1 MASEEQLNNAQ
12 KLRQELD
19 EILFLQRSFTD
30 EASRTAKEIFGTVEG
45 TNRSSEDAK
54 KLVSAFRGVSNASA
68 DINASLRQV
77 IDGETTISSLNEKI
91 VKSKTA
97 SSFIA
102 SELSQLGLKDLNTK
116 LLEAEAI
123 EEGNQLQNQSQA
135 ILEFISKEG
144 KSINENQ
151 KELLGLYASQLETLG
166 AQEIAFE
173 DIKKAQ
179 GKLGLTG
186 AIGGG
191 IEGLLKNFGAGD
203 LADKLGFGEAKK
215 QAESFALTSGKSA
228 NKFNVA
234 GKYVKVLGAN
244 LLKSLG
250 PLTLITAFVKALLQ
264 ANAETVKLQK
274 SFLLTSEQAVDL
286 RQDMA
291 AVADSTGNI
300 NITAT
305 KLLGTMSS
313 INDQFGFVARFSD
326 ETLVNTTRLTEQV
339 GLSAE
344 AANALAGLTE
354 LQGANAEEL
363 YESTIGTTLELQKQ
377 SGVQIDQRQILEQ
390 ISKVTGT
397 VRANLGSNPIE
408 IAKAIQKAKEF
419 GTSLEQVA
427 AAGEQLLNFE
437 QSIENELQ
445 AELLLGKNLNLERA
459 RAAALAGDQVTL
471 AEELIQQAGSFAE
484 FSSMNVIQ
492 QKALADA
499 MGMSKDEL
507 ADTLYQQEL
516 QLKGAEQVRAE
527 LAATGQDE
535 AVRALDAQTAQDK
548 FNKTMEKLQAIV
560 VDVAT
565 AFMPILDIVGLIAQ
579 GIGEMIAALGP
590 LKSVLGG
597 AATGAAMG
605 SAIPVVGTA
614 VGAVVGGIGGLL
626 TMDDGIVPAG
636 YGETIIKK
644 GKDTIALNNEDSVV
658 AGTNLGGGGTDMSE
672 TNQLLKMLVTQNK
685 EKPQISPVG
694 LYQVQ

>member
-1 MASEEQLNNAQ
+1 MADQENINSAKAL
-12 KLRQELD
+12 KQELE

-30 EASRTAKEIFGTVEG
+30 EALKSAKSVFGVGEQSKAT
-45 TNRSSEDAK
+45 SK
-54 KLVSAFRGVSNASA
+54 AFRGISNITA
-68 DINASLRQV
+68 DIQYDLTQ
-77 IDGETTISSLNEKI
+77 ILKGEKGLTDLLKTQEKQKRTIATLD
-91 VKSKTA
+91 
-97 SSFIA
+97 
-102 SELSQLGLKDLNTK
+102 SELINAAQSITNLGSEQIDNIAKEESLSKK
-116 LLEAEAI
+116 LALLADAR
-123 EEGNQLQNQSQA
+123 
-135 ILEFISKEG
+135 KESG
-144 KSINENQ
+144 EKLTEDEN
-151 KELLGLYASQLETLG
+151 KLLGLYEDQLRTLIDQENQIKEIEG
-166 AQEIAFE
+166 AQS
-173 DIKKAQ
+173 
-179 GKLGLTG
+179 KLGLTG

-244 LLKSLG
+244 LMKALG
-250 PLTLITAFVKALLQ
+250 PVALITAFVKALLQ

-313 INDQFGFVARFSD
+313 INDQFGFVARFSN

-339 GLSAE
+339 GISVE
-344 AANALAGLTE
+344 AAGALAGLTE
-354 LQGANAEEL
+354 MQGADAENL
-363 YESTIGTTLELQKQ
+363 YETLIGTTLELQKQ
-377 SGVQIDQRQILEQ
+377 SGVQIDQRQIIEQ
-390 ISKVTGT
+390 ISKITGV
-397 VRANLGSNPIE
+397 VRANLGSNPIQ
-408 IAKAIQKAKEF
+408 IAKAIQKSKEF
-419 GTSLEQVA
+419 GASLEDVA
-427 AAGEQLLNFE
+427 AASKSLLDFE
-437 QSIENELQ
+437 SSIEAELQ
-445 AELLLGKNLNLERA
+445 AELLLGKNINLEKA

-471 AEELIQQAGSFAE
+471 AQELQKEAGSFAE
-484 FSSMNVIQ
+484 FSAMNVIQ
-492 QKALADA
+492 QEALARA
-499 MGMSKDEL
+499 MGMSGDQL

-527 LAATGQDE
+527 LSATGQDE

-579 GIGEMIAALGP
+579 GIGKMIAALGP

-605 SAIPVVGTA
+605 SVIPGVGTA

-672 TNQLLKMLVTQNK
+672 TNQLLKMLVKQNDK
-685 EKPQISPVG
+685 KPEISPVG

>member
-548 FNKTMEKLQAIV
+548 FNATMEKLQAIV

>member
-30 EASRTAKEIFGTVEG
+30 EALKTAQAVFGTGE
-45 TNRSSEDAK
+45 NAK
-54 KLVSAFRGVSNASA
+54 KTSQAFRGVSNASA
-68 DINASLRQV
+68 EINASLRQV
-77 IDGETTISSLNEKI
+77 MDGQKSIGDLQKKI
-91 VKSKTA
+91 NKSQEA
-97 SSFIA
+97 SAVIA
-102 SELSQLGLKDLNTK
+102 ANLSQIENDKIKFSQENLTAGERQVELQKILKD
-116 LLEAEAI
+116 
-123 EEGNQLQNQSQA
+123 
-135 ILEFISKEG
+135 
-144 KSINENQ
+144 KSADLTQEQ
-151 KELLGLYASQLETLG
+151 KELLGLYAAQLDTLD
-166 AQEIAFE
+166 AQENAFN
-173 DIKKAQ
+173 DVKDAQ
-179 GKLGLTG
+179 DKLGLTG

-191 IEGLLKNFGAGD
+191 IEGLLKNFGAGG

-244 LLKSLG
+244 LMKALG
-250 PLTLITAFVKALLQ
+250 PLALITAFVKALLQ

-339 GLSAE
+339 GLAAE
-344 AANALAGLTE
+344 SANALAGLTE
-354 LQGANAEEL
+354 IQGANAEEL
-363 YESTIGTTLELQKQ
+363 YENTVGTSLELAKQ
-377 SGVQIDQRQILEQ
+377 TGIQITAEKLFSEIA
-390 ISKVTGT
+390 KTTGT

-408 IAKAIQKAKEF
+408 IAKAIQKAQEF
-419 GTSLEQVA
+419 GASLEQVA
-427 AAGEQLLNFE
+427 AAGESLLNFE
-437 QSIENELQ
+437 QSIEAELQ
-445 AELLLGKNLNLERA
+445 AELLLGKNINLERA

-471 AEELIQQAGSFAE
+471 AEELKQQAGSFAE

-535 AVRALDAQTAQDK
+535 AVKALDAQTAQDK
-548 FNKTMEKLQAIV
+548 FNATMEKLQAIV

-565 AFMPILDIVGLIAQ
+565 AFMPILDIVGAIAELIAPIIKFAV
-579 GIGEMIAALGP
+579 GISPAGLLSDLISGNELGTMA
-590 LKSVLGG
+590 S
-597 AATGAAMG
+597 
-605 SAIPVVGTA
+605 SAISIA
-614 VGAVVGGIGGLL
+614 
-626 TMDDGIVPAG
+626 DDAIIPAG
-636 YGETIIKK
+636 YGETVIKK

-672 TNQLLKMLVTQNK
+672 TNQLLKMLVTQNDK
-685 EKPQISPVG
+685 KPEISPVG

>member
-1 MASEEQLNNAQ
+1 MASEENVNNA
-12 KLRQELD
+12 KELRQELD

-30 EASRTAKEIFGTVEG
+30 EALKAAKAVFGVGEQSR
-45 TNRSSEDAK
+45 S
-54 KLVSAFRGVSNASA
+54 VSKAFRGVSNATA
-68 DINASLRQV
+68 DVNTALREVINGSQTLENL
-77 IDGETTISSLNEKI
+77 GKKISI
-91 VKSKTA
+91 SKTKEEGI
-97 SSFIA
+97 FREI
-102 SELSQLGLKDLNTK
+102 SQLAKNTFDLELQGLSIGEKRK
-116 LLEAEAI
+116 KIESLLADDSIRKTEAE
-123 EEGNQLQNQSQA
+123 ES
-135 ILEFISKEG
+135 
-144 KSINENQ
+144 
-151 KELLGLYASQLETLG
+151 LLGLYTSQLETIEEQEDAFDKISE
-166 AQEIAFE
+166 AQS
-173 DIKKAQ
+173 
-179 GKLGLTG
+179 KLGLTG
-186 AIGGG
+186 AIGSG
-191 IEGLLKNFGAGD
+191 IEGLLKSVGAGG

-215 QAESFALTSGKSA
+215 QAESFALTAGDGA

-234 GKYVKVLGAN
+234 GKYIKVLGAN
-244 LLKSLG
+244 LAKSLG

-274 SFLLTSEQAVDL
+274 TFLLTSEQAVDL

-339 GLSAE
+339 GLAAE
-344 AANALAGLTE
+344 SANALAGLTE
-354 LQGANAEEL
+354 IQGANAEEL
-363 YESTIGTTLELQKQ
+363 YENTVGTSLELAKQ
-377 SGVQIDQRQILEQ
+377 AGIQITAEKLFSEIA
-390 ISKVTGT
+390 KTTGT

-408 IAKAIQKAKEF
+408 IAKAIQKAQEF
-419 GTSLEQVA
+419 GASLEQVA
-427 AAGEQLLNFE
+427 AAGESLLNFE
-437 QSIENELQ
+437 QSIEAELS

-471 AEELIQQAGSFAE
+471 AEELKQQAGSFAE

-548 FNKTMEKLQAIV
+548 FNATMEKLQAIV

-565 AFMPILDIVGLIAQ
+565 AFMPILDIVGMIAELIAPIIKFAI
-579 GIGEMIAALGP
+579 GISPLG
-590 LKSVLGG
+590 LLSDLMSGNELGTM
-597 AATGAAMG
+597 AS
-605 SAIPVVGTA
+605 SAIPTA
-614 VGAVVGGIGGLL
+614 DDAVI
-626 TMDDGIVPAG
+626 PAG

-658 AGTNLGGGGTDMSE
+658 AGTNLGGGGTDMKE
-672 TNQLLKMLVTQNK
+672 TNQLLKMLVKQNDK
-685 EKPQISPVG
+685 KPEISPVG

>member
-30 EASRTAKEIFGTVEG
+30 EALKSAKAVFGVGEQSKAT
-45 TNRSSEDAK
+45 SK
-54 KLVSAFRGVSNASA
+54 AFRGVSNASA
-68 DINASLRQV
+68 DINTALRQV
-77 IDGETTISSLNEKI
+77 IDGQKSIGELQNKI
-91 VKSKTA
+91 N
-97 SSFIA
+97 
-102 SELSQLGLKDLNTK
+102 LSQKASADIATNLSQIENDKIEFSQKNLTAGERQAELLDILND
-116 LLEAEAI
+116 
-123 EEGNQLQNQSQA
+123 
-135 ILEFISKEG
+135 
-144 KSINENQ
+144 KSINITKEQ
-151 KELLGLYASQLETLG
+151 KELLGLYASQLETLN
-166 AQEIAFE
+166 AQENAFN
-173 DIKKAQ
+173 DIEEAQ

-191 IEGLLKNFGAGD
+191 IEGLLRNFGAGG

-215 QAESFALTSGKSA
+215 QAESFALTAGDSA

-234 GKYVKVLGAN
+234 GKYIKVLGAN
-244 LLKSLG
+244 LAKSLG

-274 SFLLTSEQAVDL
+274 TFLLTSEQAVDL

-291 AVADSTGNI
+291 AVADNTGNV
-300 NITAT
+300 NITGT

-339 GLSAE
+339 GLAAE
-344 AANALAGLTE
+344 SANALAGLTE
-354 LQGANAEEL
+354 IQGANAEEL
-363 YESTIGTTLELQKQ
+363 YENTVGTSLELAKQ
-377 SGVQIDQRQILEQ
+377 TGIQITAEKLFSEIA
-390 ISKVTGT
+390 KTTGT
-397 VRANLGSNPIE
+397 VRANLGSNPVE
-408 IAKAIQKAKEF
+408 IAKAIQKAQEF
-419 GTSLEQVA
+419 GASLEQVA
-427 AAGEQLLNFE
+427 AAGESLLNFE
-437 QSIENELQ
+437 QSIEAELQ
-445 AELLLGKNLNLERA
+445 AELLLGKNINLERA

-471 AEELIQQAGSFAE
+471 AEELKQQAGSFAE

-565 AFMPILDIVGLIAQ
+565 AFMPILDIVGMIAELIAPIIKFAI
-579 GIGEMIAALGP
+579 GISPLG
-590 LKSVLGG
+590 LLSDLISGNELGTM
-597 AATGAAMG
+597 AS
-605 SAIPVVGTA
+605 SAIPTA
-614 VGAVVGGIGGLL
+614 
-626 TMDDGIVPAG
+626 DDAIIPSG

-644 GKDTIALNNEDSVV
+644 GKDTIALNNDDTVV
-658 AGTNLGGGGTDMSE
+658 AGTNLGGGGTDMNE
-672 TNQLLKMLVTQNK
+672 TNQLLKMLVKQNDK
-685 EKPQISPVG
+685 KPEISPVG

>member
-1 MASEEQLNNAQ
+1 MASEEQVNKARE
-12 KLRQELD
+12 LRQELD

-30 EASRTAKEIFGTVEG
+30 EALKAAKAVFNT
-45 TNRSSEDAK
+45 SENARN
-54 KLVSAFRGVSNASA
+54 VSKAFRGVSNATSDVNTA
-68 DINASLRQV
+68 LRQV
-77 IDGETTISSLNEKI
+77 IDGEKTLDDLNKKIISSQD
-91 VKSKTA
+91 KSKAIFTELFQLDNNRLNLNQGDL
-97 SSFIA
+97 SI
-102 SELSQLGLKDLNTK
+102 SERKAEILNILKNKSKDLTDEEAY
-116 LLEAEAI
+116 LL
-123 EEGNQLQNQSQA
+123 Q
-135 ILEFISKEG
+135 
-144 KSINENQ
+144 
-151 KELLGLYASQLETLG
+151 LYADQLETLE
-166 AQEIAFE
+166 AQEKAYKDIEEIQKGMGIIPELGKGFE
-173 DIKKAQ
+173 GFLKA
-179 GKLGLTG
+179 
-186 AIGGG
+186 A
-191 IEGLLKNFGAGD
+191 GAGG
-203 LADKLGFGEAKK
+203 LADKLGFKDAQLATENFVLNSKEAPK
-215 QAESFALTSGKSA
+215 SFQ
-228 NKFNVA
+228 VA
-234 GKYVKVLGAN
+234 GKYVGELGKN
-244 LLKSLG
+244 LVKSLG
-250 PLTLITAFVKALLQ
+250 PFALITSFLKGLLQ

-286 RQDMA
+286 RQDMS
-291 AVADSTGNI
+291 AVANTTGNI

-339 GLSAE
+339 GLAAE
-344 AANALAGLTE
+344 SANALAGLTE
-354 LQGANAEEL
+354 IQGANAEEL
-363 YESTIGTTLELQKQ
+363 YENTVGTSLELAKQ
-377 SGVQIDQRQILEQ
+377 TGIQITAEKLFSEIA
-390 ISKVTGT
+390 KTTGT

-408 IAKAIQKAKEF
+408 IAKAIQKAQEF
-419 GTSLEQVA
+419 GASLEQVA
-427 AAGEQLLNFE
+427 SAGESLLNFE
-437 QSIENELQ
+437 QSIEAELQ
-445 AELLLGKNLNLERA
+445 AELLLGKNINLERA

-471 AEELIQQAGSFAE
+471 AEELKQQAGSFAE

-565 AFMPILDIVGLIAQ
+565 AFMPILEVVGSIASAIGQVIKLLDPMIGTISGALTGLIVS
-579 GIGEMIAALGP
+579 GGNPIGALI
-590 LKSVLGG
+590 GG
-597 AATGAAMG
+597 
-605 SAIPVVGTA
+605 A
-614 VGAVVGGIGGLL
+614 VGAIGDISRA
-626 TMDDGIVPAG
+626 DDAIIPAG

-658 AGTNLGGGGTDMSE
+658 AGTNLGGSNNEE
-672 TNQLLKMLVTQNK
+672 TKRTNMLLEKLITQNK

>member
-1 MASEEQLNNAQ
+1 MASEENVNNA
-12 KLRQELD
+12 KELRQELD

-30 EASRTAKEIFGTVEG
+30 EALKAAKAVFGVGEQSR
-45 TNRSSEDAK
+45 S
-54 KLVSAFRGVSNASA
+54 VSKAFRGVSNATA
-68 DINASLRQV
+68 DVNTALREVINGSQTLENL
-77 IDGETTISSLNEKI
+77 GKKISI
-91 VKSKTA
+91 SKTKEEGI
-97 SSFIA
+97 FREI
-102 SELSQLGLKDLNTK
+102 SQLAKNTFDLELQGLSIGEKRK
-116 LLEAEAI
+116 KIESLLADDSIRKTEAE
-123 EEGNQLQNQSQA
+123 ES
-135 ILEFISKEG
+135 
-144 KSINENQ
+144 
-151 KELLGLYASQLETLG
+151 LLGLYTSQLETIEEQEDAFDKISE
-166 AQEIAFE
+166 AQS
-173 DIKKAQ
+173 
-179 GKLGLTG
+179 KLGLTG
-186 AIGGG
+186 AIGSG
-191 IEGLLKNFGAGD
+191 IEGLLKSVGAGG

-215 QAESFALTSGKSA
+215 QAESFALTAGDGA

-234 GKYVKVLGAN
+234 GKYIKVLGAN
-244 LLKSLG
+244 LAKSLG

-274 SFLLTSEQAVDL
+274 TFLLTSEQAVDL

-339 GLSAE
+339 GLAAE
-344 AANALAGLTE
+344 SANALAGLTE
-354 LQGANAEEL
+354 IQGANAEEL
-363 YESTIGTTLELQKQ
+363 YENTVGTSLELAKQ
-377 SGVQIDQRQILEQ
+377 AGIQITAEKLFSEIA
-390 ISKVTGT
+390 KTTGT

-408 IAKAIQKAKEF
+408 IAKAIQKAQEF
-419 GTSLEQVA
+419 GASLEQVA
-427 AAGEQLLNFE
+427 AAGESLLNFE
-437 QSIENELQ
+437 QSIEAELS

-471 AEELIQQAGSFAE
+471 AEELKQQAGSFAE

-565 AFMPILDIVGLIAQ
+565 AFMPILDIVGMIAELIAPIIKFAI
-579 GIGEMIAALGP
+579 GISPLG
-590 LKSVLGG
+590 LLSDLMSGNELGTM
-597 AATGAAMG
+597 AS
-605 SAIPVVGTA
+605 SAIPTA
-614 VGAVVGGIGGLL
+614 DDAVI
-626 TMDDGIVPAG
+626 PAG

-658 AGTNLGGGGTDMSE
+658 AGTNLGGGGTDMKE
-672 TNQLLKMLVTQNK
+672 TNQLLKMLVKQNDK
-685 EKPQISPVG
+685 KPEISPVG

>member
-12 KLRQELD
+12 RLRQELD

-30 EASRTAKEIFGTVEG
+30 EALKAAKAVFESSTQATAVSR
-45 TNRSSEDAK
+45 
-54 KLVSAFRGVSNASA
+54 AFRGVSNATA
-68 DINASLRQV
+68 DINTSLRQV
-77 IDGETTISSLNEKI
+77 INGEKTISDLQKKINQGQTASAQIMREIDQIADEELKNKISGLKVEDQRKAILDFIDKKGKNLNENN
-91 VKSKTA
+91 VY
-97 SSFIA
+97 
-102 SELSQLGLKDLNTK
+102 LLN
-116 LLEAEAI
+116 
-123 EEGNQLQNQSQA
+123 
-135 ILEFISKEG
+135 
-144 KSINENQ
+144 
-151 KELLGLYASQLETLG
+151 LYASQLETLG
-166 AQEIAFE
+166 AQEDAFN
-173 DIKKAQ
+173 DIKDAQ
-179 GKLGLTG
+179 DKLGLAG

-191 IEGLLKNFGAGD
+191 IEGLLRNFGAGG
-203 LADKLGFGEAKK
+203 LADKLGFKEARME
-215 QAESFALTSGKSA
+215 AESFALNSKEAPKS
-228 NKFNVA
+228 FQVA
-234 GKYVKVLGAN
+234 GKYVTELGKN
-244 LLKSLG
+244 LTKSLG
-250 PLTLITAFVKALLQ
+250 PFALLTTFLKGLLQ

-286 RQDMA
+286 RQEMST
-291 AVADSTGNI
+291 VANTTGNI

-339 GLSAE
+339 GLAAE
-344 AANALAGLTE
+344 SANALAGLTE
-354 LQGANAEEL
+354 IQGANAEEL
-363 YESTIGTTLELQKQ
+363 YENTVGTSLELAKQ
-377 SGVQIDQRQILEQ
+377 TGIQITAEKLFSEIA
-390 ISKVTGT
+390 KTTGT

-408 IAKAIQKAKEF
+408 ISKAIQKAQEF
-419 GTSLEQVA
+419 GASLEQVA
-427 AAGEQLLNFE
+427 AAGESLLNFE
-437 QSIENELQ
+437 QSIEAELQ
-445 AELLLGKNLNLERA
+445 AELLLGKNINLERA

-471 AEELIQQAGSFAE
+471 AEELKQQAGSFAE

-527 LAATGQDE
+527 LAATGQEE

-565 AFMPILDIVGLIAQ
+565 AFMPILEVVGSIASAIGQVIKLLDPMIGTISGALTGLIVS
-579 GIGEMIAALGP
+579 GGNPIGALI
-590 LKSVLGG
+590 GG
-597 AATGAAMG
+597 
-605 SAIPVVGTA
+605 A
-614 VGAVVGGIGGLL
+614 VGAIGDISRA
-626 TMDDGIVPAG
+626 DDAIIPAG

-658 AGTNLGGGGTDMSE
+658 AGTNLGGGGTDMKE
-672 TNQLLKMLVTQNK
+672 TNQLLKMLVTQNDK
-685 EKPQISPVG
+685 KPEISPVG

>member
-1 MASEEQLNNAQ
+1 MASEENVNNA
-12 KLRQELD
+12 KELRQELD

-30 EASRTAKEIFGTVEG
+30 EALKAAKAVFGVGEQSR
-45 TNRSSEDAK
+45 S
-54 KLVSAFRGVSNASA
+54 VSKAFRGVSNATA
-68 DINASLRQV
+68 DVNTALREVINGSQTLENL
-77 IDGETTISSLNEKI
+77 GKKISI
-91 VKSKTA
+91 SKTKEEGI
-97 SSFIA
+97 FREI
-102 SELSQLGLKDLNTK
+102 SQLAKNTFDLELQGLSIGEKRK
-116 LLEAEAI
+116 KIESLLADDSIRKTEAE
-123 EEGNQLQNQSQA
+123 ES
-135 ILEFISKEG
+135 
-144 KSINENQ
+144 
-151 KELLGLYASQLETLG
+151 LLGLYTSQLETIEEQEDAFDKISE
-166 AQEIAFE
+166 AQS
-173 DIKKAQ
+173 
-179 GKLGLTG
+179 KLGLTG
-186 AIGGG
+186 AIGSG
-191 IEGLLKNFGAGD
+191 IEGLLKSVGAGG

-215 QAESFALTSGKSA
+215 QAESFALTAGDGA

-234 GKYVKVLGAN
+234 GKYIKVLGAN
-244 LLKSLG
+244 LAKSLG

-274 SFLLTSEQAVDL
+274 TFLLTSEQAVDL

-339 GLSAE
+339 GLAAE
-344 AANALAGLTE
+344 SANALAGLTE
-354 LQGANAEEL
+354 IQGANAEEL
-363 YESTIGTTLELQKQ
+363 YENTVGTSLELAKQ
-377 SGVQIDQRQILEQ
+377 AGIQITAEKLFSEIA
-390 ISKVTGT
+390 KTTGT

-408 IAKAIQKAKEF
+408 IAKAIQKAQEF
-419 GTSLEQVA
+419 GASLEQVA
-427 AAGEQLLNFE
+427 AAGESLLNFE
-437 QSIENELQ
+437 QSIEAELS

-471 AEELIQQAGSFAE
+471 AEELKQQAGSFAE

-548 FNKTMEKLQAIV
+548 FNATMEKLQAIV

>member
-1 MASEEQLNNAQ
+1 MASEEQVNNAQ

-19 EILFLQRSFTD
+19 DILFLQRSFTD
-30 EASRTAKEIFGTVEG
+30 EALKSAKAVFESKTQATA
-45 TNRSSEDAK
+45 
-54 KLVSAFRGVSNASA
+54 VSKAFRGVSNASA
-68 DINASLRQV
+68 DINTALRQV
-77 IDGETTISSLNEKI
+77 INGEKSINDLQKKINQGQTASAQIMGEIDQIADEELKKKTSGLEIDDQRKAILDFIDTKGKSLNENN
-91 VKSKTA
+91 A
-97 SSFIA
+97 Y
-102 SELSQLGLKDLNTK
+102 LLK
-116 LLEAEAI
+116 
-123 EEGNQLQNQSQA
+123 
-135 ILEFISKEG
+135 
-144 KSINENQ
+144 
-151 KELLGLYASQLETLG
+151 LYADQLETLS
-166 AQEIAFE
+166 AQENAFK
-173 DIKKAQ
+173 DIKDAQ
-179 GKLGLTG
+179 DKLGLTG
-186 AIGGG
+186 AIGDG
-191 IEGLLKNFGAGD
+191 IDGLLRNFGAGG
-203 LADKLGFGEAKK
+203 LADKLGFAEAKK
-215 QAESFALTSGKSA
+215 EAGAFALEAGKSA

-234 GKYVKVLGAN
+234 GKYIKVLGTN
-244 LLKSLG
+244 LTKALG
-250 PLTLITAFVKALLQ
+250 PLALVTAFIKALLQ
-264 ANAETVKLQK
+264 ANEETVKLQK
-274 SFLLTSEQAVDL
+274 TFLLTSEQAVDL

-339 GLSAE
+339 GLAAE
-344 AANALAGLTE
+344 SANALAGLTE
-354 LQGANAEEL
+354 IQGANAEEL
-363 YESTIGTTLELQKQ
+363 YENTVGTSLELTKQ
-377 SGVQIDQRQILEQ
+377 SGVQITAQKLFSEIA
-390 ISKVTGT
+390 KTTGT
-397 VRANLGSNPIE
+397 VRANLGANPIE
-408 IAKAIQKAKEF
+408 IAKAIQKSQEF
-419 GTSLEQVA
+419 GASLEQVA

-459 RAAALAGDQVTL
+459 RAAALSGDQVTL
-471 AEELIQQAGSFAE
+471 AEELKQQAGSFAE

-535 AVRALDAQTAQDK
+535 AVKALDAQTAQDK
-548 FNKTMEKLQAIV
+548 FNATMEKLQAIV

-565 AFMPILDIVGLIAQ
+565 AFMPILDIVGAIAELIAPIIKFAV
-579 GIGEMIAALGP
+579 GISPAGLLSDLMSGNELGTMA
-590 LKSVLGG
+590 S
-597 AATGAAMG
+597 
-605 SAIPVVGTA
+605 SAIPTA
-614 VGAVVGGIGGLL
+614 
-626 TMDDGIVPAG
+626 DDAIIPAG

-658 AGTNLGGGGTDMSE
+658 AGTNLGGGGTDMNE
-672 TNQLLKMLVTQNK
+672 TNHLLKMLVTQNK

>member
-1 MASEEQLNNAQ
+1 MASEEQVNNAQ

-19 EILFLQRSFTD
+19 DILFLQRSFTD
-30 EASRTAKEIFGTVEG
+30 EALKSAKAVFESKTQATA
-45 TNRSSEDAK
+45 
-54 KLVSAFRGVSNASA
+54 VSKAFRGVSNASA
-68 DINASLRQV
+68 DINTALRQV
-77 IDGETTISSLNEKI
+77 INGEKSINDLQKKINQGQTASAQIMGEIDQIADEELKKKTSGLEIDDQRKAILDFIDTKGKSLNENN
-91 VKSKTA
+91 A
-97 SSFIA
+97 Y
-102 SELSQLGLKDLNTK
+102 LLK
-116 LLEAEAI
+116 
-123 EEGNQLQNQSQA
+123 
-135 ILEFISKEG
+135 
-144 KSINENQ
+144 
-151 KELLGLYASQLETLG
+151 LYADQLETLS
-166 AQEIAFE
+166 AQENAFK
-173 DIKKAQ
+173 DIKDAQ
-179 GKLGLTG
+179 DKLGLTG
-186 AIGGG
+186 AIGDG
-191 IEGLLKNFGAGD
+191 IDGLLRNFGAGG
-203 LADKLGFGEAKK
+203 LADKLGFAEAKK
-215 QAESFALTSGKSA
+215 EAGAFALEAGKSA

-234 GKYVKVLGAN
+234 GKYIKVLGTN
-244 LLKSLG
+244 LTKALG
-250 PLTLITAFVKALLQ
+250 PLALVTAFIKALLQ
-264 ANAETVKLQK
+264 ANEETVKLQK
-274 SFLLTSEQAVDL
+274 TFLLTSEQAVDL

-339 GLSAE
+339 GLAAE
-344 AANALAGLTE
+344 SANALAGLTE
-354 LQGANAEEL
+354 IQGANAEEL
-363 YESTIGTTLELQKQ
+363 YENTVGTSLELTKQ
-377 SGVQIDQRQILEQ
+377 SGVQITAQKLFSEIA
-390 ISKVTGT
+390 KTTGT
-397 VRANLGSNPIE
+397 VRANLGANPIE
-408 IAKAIQKAKEF
+408 IAKAIQKSQEF
-419 GTSLEQVA
+419 GASLEQVA

-471 AEELIQQAGSFAE
+471 AEELKQQAGSFAE

-535 AVRALDAQTAQDK
+535 AVKALDAQTAQDK
-548 FNKTMEKLQAIV
+548 FNATMEKLQAIV

-565 AFMPILDIVGLIAQ
+565 AFMPILDIVGAIAELIAPIIKFAV
-579 GIGEMIAALGP
+579 GISPAGLLSDLMSGNELGTMA
-590 LKSVLGG
+590 S
-597 AATGAAMG
+597 
-605 SAIPVVGTA
+605 SAIPTA
-614 VGAVVGGIGGLL
+614 
-626 TMDDGIVPAG
+626 DDAIIPAG

-658 AGTNLGGGGTDMSE
+658 AGTNLGGGGTDMNE

>member
-1 MASEEQLNNAQ
+1 MASEEQLNNAS
-12 KLRQELD
+12 KLKQELD
-19 EILFLQRSFTD
+19 DILFLQRSFTD
-30 EASRTAKEIFGTVEG
+30 EALKAAKAVFGT
-45 TNRSSEDAK
+45 SENARKAK
-54 KLVSAFRGVSNASA
+54 SAFRGVSNATQ
-68 DINASLRQV
+68 DIANTLKEA
-77 IDGETTISSLNEKI
+77 IDGTKSMDALQKTIDRQTSSVATILG
-91 VKSKTA
+91 
-97 SSFIA
+97 
-102 SELSQLGLKDLNTK
+102 ELSQLESQRIDLGAENASLLERKEKIYSILKDQSNGLTDD
-116 LLEAEAI
+116 
-123 EEGNQLQNQSQA
+123 EEY
-135 ILEFISKEG
+135 
-144 KSINENQ
+144 
-151 KELLGLYASQLETLG
+151 LLGLYADQLETLEE
-166 AQEIAFE
+166 QEK
-173 DIKKAQ
+173 IKNELASVQEKM
-179 GKLGLTG
+179 GILPSLGS
-186 AIGGG
+186 G
-191 IEGLLKNFGAGD
+191 IEGLLKNLGAGG
-203 LADKLGFGEAKK
+203 LADKLGFGEARK
-215 QAESFALTSGKSA
+215 QAESFALKSKDGA
-228 NKFNVA
+228 NAFNVA
-234 GKYVKVLGAN
+234 GKYIQVLGAN
-244 LLKSLG
+244 LAKSLG
-250 PLTLITAFVKALLQ
+250 PLALITAFVKALLQ
-264 ANAETVKLQK
+264 ANEETVKLQK

-339 GLSAE
+339 GLAAE
-344 AANALAGLTE
+344 SANALAGLTE
-354 LQGANAEEL
+354 IQGANAEEL
-363 YESTIGTTLELQKQ
+363 YENTVGTSLELAKQ
-377 SGVQIDQRQILEQ
+377 AGIQITAEKLFSEIA
-390 ISKVTGT
+390 KTTGT
-397 VRANLGSNPIE
+397 VRANLGSNPVE
-408 IAKAIQKAKEF
+408 IAKAIQKAQEF
-419 GTSLEQVA
+419 GASLEQVA
-427 AAGEQLLNFE
+427 AAGESLLNFE
-437 QSIENELQ
+437 QSIEAELS

-471 AEELIQQAGSFAE
+471 AEELKQQAGSFAE

-548 FNKTMEKLQAIV
+548 FNATMEKLQAIV

-565 AFMPILDIVGLIAQ
+565 AFMPILEVVGSIASA
-579 GIGEMIAALGP
+579 IGQVIKLLDPMIGTI
-590 LKSVLGG
+590 
-597 AATGAAMG
+597 TGALTGLAVG
-605 SAIPVVGTA
+605 GPVGALIGGA
-614 VGAVVGGIGGLL
+614 VGAIGDISRA
-626 TMDDGIVPAG
+626 DDAIIPAG

-658 AGTNLGGGGTDMSE
+658 AGTNLGGGGTDMNE

>member
-1 MASEEQLNNAQ
+1 MASEEQVNNAQ

-19 EILFLQRSFTD
+19 DILFLQRSFTD
-30 EASRTAKEIFGTVEG
+30 EALKSAKAVFESKTQATA
-45 TNRSSEDAK
+45 
-54 KLVSAFRGVSNASA
+54 VSKAFRGVSNASA
-68 DINASLRQV
+68 DINTALRQV
-77 IDGETTISSLNEKI
+77 INGEKSINDLQKKINQGQTASAQIMGEIDQIADEELKKKTSGLEIDDQRKAILDFIDTKGKSLNENN
-91 VKSKTA
+91 A
-97 SSFIA
+97 Y
-102 SELSQLGLKDLNTK
+102 LLK
-116 LLEAEAI
+116 
-123 EEGNQLQNQSQA
+123 
-135 ILEFISKEG
+135 
-144 KSINENQ
+144 
-151 KELLGLYASQLETLG
+151 LYADQLETLS
-166 AQEIAFE
+166 AQENAFK
-173 DIKKAQ
+173 DIKDAQ
-179 GKLGLTG
+179 DKLGLTG
-186 AIGGG
+186 AIGDG
-191 IEGLLKNFGAGD
+191 IDGLLKNFGAGG
-203 LADKLGFGEAKK
+203 LADKLGFAEAKK
-215 QAESFALTSGKSA
+215 EAGAFALEAGKSA

-234 GKYVKVLGAN
+234 GKYIKVLGTN
-244 LLKSLG
+244 LTKALG
-250 PLTLITAFVKALLQ
+250 PLALVTAFIKALLQ
-264 ANAETVKLQK
+264 ANEETVKLQK
-274 SFLLTSEQAVDL
+274 TFLLTSEQAVDL

-339 GLSAE
+339 GLAAE
-344 AANALAGLTE
+344 SANALAGLTE
-354 LQGANAEEL
+354 IQGANAEEL
-363 YESTIGTTLELQKQ
+363 YENTVGTSLELTKQ
-377 SGVQIDQRQILEQ
+377 SGVQITAQKLFSEIA
-390 ISKVTGT
+390 KTTGT
-397 VRANLGSNPIE
+397 VRANLGANPIE
-408 IAKAIQKAKEF
+408 IAKAIQKSQEF
-419 GTSLEQVA
+419 GASLEQVA

-471 AEELIQQAGSFAE
+471 AEELKQQAGSFAE

-535 AVRALDAQTAQDK
+535 AVKALDAQTAQDK
-548 FNKTMEKLQAIV
+548 FNATMEKLQAIV

-565 AFMPILDIVGLIAQ
+565 AFMPILDIVGAIAELIAPIIKFAV
-579 GIGEMIAALGP
+579 GISPAGLLSDLMSGNELGTMA
-590 LKSVLGG
+590 S
-597 AATGAAMG
+597 
-605 SAIPVVGTA
+605 SAIPTA
-614 VGAVVGGIGGLL
+614 
-626 TMDDGIVPAG
+626 DDAIIPAG

-658 AGTNLGGGGTDMSE
+658 AGTNLGGGGTDMNE

>member
-19 EILFLQRSFTD
+19 DILFLQRSFTD
-30 EASRTAKEIFGTVEG
+30 EALKSAKAVFESKTQATA
-45 TNRSSEDAK
+45 
-54 KLVSAFRGVSNASA
+54 VSKAFRGVSNASA
-68 DINASLRQV
+68 DINTALRQV
-77 IDGETTISSLNEKI
+77 INGEKSINDLQKKINQGQTASAQIMGEIDQIADEELKKKISGLEIDDQRKAILDFIDTKGKSLNENN
-91 VKSKTA
+91 A
-97 SSFIA
+97 Y
-102 SELSQLGLKDLNTK
+102 LLK
-116 LLEAEAI
+116 
-123 EEGNQLQNQSQA
+123 
-135 ILEFISKEG
+135 
-144 KSINENQ
+144 
-151 KELLGLYASQLETLG
+151 LYADQLETLS
-166 AQEIAFE
+166 AQEGAFK
-173 DIKKAQ
+173 DIKDAQ
-179 GKLGLTG
+179 DKLGLTG

-191 IEGLLKNFGAGD
+191 IEGLLRNFGAGG

-215 QAESFALTSGKSA
+215 QAESFALTTGKGA

-234 GKYVKVLGAN
+234 GKYIKVLGAN
-244 LLKSLG
+244 LTKALG
-250 PLTLITAFVKALLQ
+250 PLALITAFVKALLQ

-274 SFLLTSEQAVDL
+274 TFLLTSEQAVDL

-313 INDQFGFVARFSD
+313 INDQFGFVSRFSD

-339 GLSAE
+339 GLAAE
-344 AANALAGLTE
+344 SANALAGLTE
-354 LQGANAEEL
+354 IQGANAEEL
-363 YESTIGTTLELQKQ
+363 YENTVGTSLELAKQ
-377 SGVQIDQRQILEQ
+377 TGVQITAEKLFSEIA
-390 ISKVTGT
+390 KTTGT

-408 IAKAIQKAKEF
+408 IAKAIQKAQEF
-419 GTSLEQVA
+419 GASLEQVA

-437 QSIENELQ
+437 QSIEAELS

-471 AEELIQQAGSFAE
+471 AEELKQQAGSFAE

-492 QKALADA
+492 QRALADA

-548 FNKTMEKLQAIV
+548 FNATMEKLQAIV

-565 AFMPILDIVGLIAQ
+565 AFMPILDIVGMIAELIAPIIKFAV
-579 GIGEMIAALGP
+579 GISPLG
-590 LKSVLGG
+590 LLSDLMSGNELGTM
-597 AATGAAMG
+597 AS
-605 SAIPVVGTA
+605 SAIPTA
-614 VGAVVGGIGGLL
+614 
-626 TMDDGIVPAG
+626 DDAIIPAG

-658 AGTNLGGGGTDMSE
+658 AGTNLGGGGTDMKE

>member
-1 MASEEQLNNAQ
+1 MASEEQVNNAQ

-19 EILFLQRSFTD
+19 DILFLQRSFTD
-30 EASRTAKEIFGTVEG
+30 EALKSAKAVFESKTQATA
-45 TNRSSEDAK
+45 
-54 KLVSAFRGVSNASA
+54 VSKAFRGVSNASA
-68 DINASLRQV
+68 DINTALRQV
-77 IDGETTISSLNEKI
+77 INGEKSINDLQKKINQGQTASAQIMGEIDQIADEELKKKTSGLEIDDQRKAILDFIDTKGKSLNENN
-91 VKSKTA
+91 A
-97 SSFIA
+97 Y
-102 SELSQLGLKDLNTK
+102 LLK
-116 LLEAEAI
+116 
-123 EEGNQLQNQSQA
+123 
-135 ILEFISKEG
+135 
-144 KSINENQ
+144 
-151 KELLGLYASQLETLG
+151 LYADQLETLS
-166 AQEIAFE
+166 AQENAFK
-173 DIKKAQ
+173 DIKDAQ
-179 GKLGLTG
+179 DKLGLTG
-186 AIGGG
+186 AIGDG
-191 IEGLLKNFGAGD
+191 IDGLLRNFGAGG
-203 LADKLGFGEAKK
+203 LADKLGFAEAKK
-215 QAESFALTSGKSA
+215 EAGAFALEAGKSA

-234 GKYVKVLGAN
+234 GKYIKVLGTN
-244 LLKSLG
+244 LTKALG
-250 PLTLITAFVKALLQ
+250 PLALVTAFIKALLQ
-264 ANAETVKLQK
+264 ANEETVKLQK
-274 SFLLTSEQAVDL
+274 TFLLTSEQAVDL

-339 GLSAE
+339 GLAAE
-344 AANALAGLTE
+344 SANALAGLTE
-354 LQGANAEEL
+354 IQGANAEEL
-363 YESTIGTTLELQKQ
+363 YENTVGTSLELTKQ
-377 SGVQIDQRQILEQ
+377 SGVQITAQKLFSEIA
-390 ISKVTGT
+390 KTTGT
-397 VRANLGSNPIE
+397 VRANLGANPIE
-408 IAKAIQKAKEF
+408 IAKAIQKSQEF
-419 GTSLEQVA
+419 GASLEQVA

-459 RAAALAGDQVTL
+459 RAAALSGDQVTL

-507 ADTLYQQEL
+507 ADTLFQQEL
-516 QLKGAEQVRAE
+516 QLKSAEQVRAE

-535 AVRALDAQTAQDK
+535 AVKALDAQTAQDK

-565 AFMPILDIVGLIAQ
+565 AFMPILDIVGAIAELIAPIIKFAV
-579 GIGEMIAALGP
+579 GISPLG
-590 LKSVLGG
+590 LLSDLMSGNELGTM
-597 AATGAAMG
+597 AS
-605 SAIPVVGTA
+605 SAIPTA
-614 VGAVVGGIGGLL
+614 
-626 TMDDGIVPAG
+626 DDAIIPAG

-658 AGTNLGGGGTDMSE
+658 AGTNLGGGGTDMNE

-685 EKPQISPVG
+685 EQPQISPVG

>member
-30 EASRTAKEIFGTVEG
+30 EALKSAKAVFGVGEQSKAT
-45 TNRSSEDAK
+45 SK
-54 KLVSAFRGVSNASA
+54 AFRGVSNASA
-68 DINASLRQV
+68 DINTALRQV
-77 IDGETTISSLNEKI
+77 IDGQKSIGELQNKI
-91 VKSKTA
+91 N
-97 SSFIA
+97 
-102 SELSQLGLKDLNTK
+102 LSQKASADIATNLSQIENDKIEFSQKNLTAGERQAELLDILND
-116 LLEAEAI
+116 
-123 EEGNQLQNQSQA
+123 
-135 ILEFISKEG
+135 
-144 KSINENQ
+144 KSINITKEQ
-151 KELLGLYASQLETLG
+151 KELLGLYASQLETLN
-166 AQEIAFE
+166 AQENAFN
-173 DIKKAQ
+173 DIEEAQ

-191 IEGLLKNFGAGD
+191 IEGLLRNFGAGG

-215 QAESFALTSGKSA
+215 QAESFALTAGDSA

-234 GKYVKVLGAN
+234 GKYIKVLGAN
-244 LLKSLG
+244 LAKSLG

-274 SFLLTSEQAVDL
+274 TFLLTSEQAVDL

-291 AVADSTGNI
+291 AVADNTGNV
-300 NITAT
+300 NITST

-339 GLSAE
+339 GLAAE
-344 AANALAGLTE
+344 SANALAGLTE
-354 LQGANAEEL
+354 IQGANAEEL
-363 YESTIGTTLELQKQ
+363 YENTVGTSLELAKQ
-377 SGVQIDQRQILEQ
+377 TGIQITAEKLFSEIA
-390 ISKVTGT
+390 KTTGT
-397 VRANLGSNPIE
+397 VRANLGSNPVE
-408 IAKAIQKAKEF
+408 IAKAIQKAQEF
-419 GTSLEQVA
+419 GASLEQVA
-427 AAGEQLLNFE
+427 AAGESLLNFE
-437 QSIENELQ
+437 QSIEAELQ
-445 AELLLGKNLNLERA
+445 AELLLGKNINLERA

-471 AEELIQQAGSFAE
+471 AEELKQQAGSFAE

-565 AFMPILDIVGLIAQ
+565 AFMPILDIVGMIAELIAPIIKFAI
-579 GIGEMIAALGP
+579 GISPLG
-590 LKSVLGG
+590 LLSDLISGNELGTM
-597 AATGAAMG
+597 AS
-605 SAIPVVGTA
+605 SAIPTA
-614 VGAVVGGIGGLL
+614 
-626 TMDDGIVPAG
+626 DDAIIPSG

-644 GKDTIALNNEDSVV
+644 GKDTIALNNDDTVV
-658 AGTNLGGGGTDMSE
+658 AGTNLGGGGTDMKE